1 MKGLKMMDNPEL
13 GQLASQAVENLAA
26 YFSDVA
32 KTAADETSTVMGKKI
47 VAWLKSK
54 FKSPFEIGALE
65 KLEQSPQSEGNK
77 KTVEGVLL
85 SHLENNPSLI
95 EELRKLVGET
105 GSTNISITQTSTQ
118 TGDGNSSVQIV
129 GKGNIVGSGN
139 NVKGAVPDN

>member
-1 MKGLKMMDNPEL
+1 MMENSE
-13 GQLASQAVENLAA
+13 LASQAVDYLAA

-32 KTAADETSTVMGKKI
+32 KTVADKTSTVMGEKI
-47 VAWLKSK
+47 AAWLKSK

-85 SHLENNPSLI
+85 SYLEDNPSLV

-105 GSTNISITQTSTQ
+105 GATDNSITQTSNQ
-118 TGDGNSSVQIV
+118 TGPGNSNVQIV
-129 GKGNIVGSGN
+129 GDGNIVGSGN
-139 NVKGAVPDN
+139 NVK

>member
-1 MKGLKMMDNPEL
+1 MDISD
-13 GQLASQAVENLAA
+13 LASQTVEYLAA
-26 YFSDVA
+26 YFSNVA
-32 KTAADETSTVMGKKI
+32 KTVADKTSAAMGNKI

-77 KTVEGVLL
+77 RTVEGVLL

-105 GSTNISITQTSTQ
+105 GATNNSITQTNIQ
-118 TGDGNSSVQIV
+118 TGDGNSSTQII
-129 GKGNIVGSGN
+129 GDGNIVGSGN
-139 NVKGAVPDN
+139 NVK

>member
-1 MKGLKMMDNPEL
+1 MMENPEL
-13 GQLASQAVENLAA
+13 ASQTVDYLAA

-32 KTAADETSTVMGKKI
+32 KTVADKTSTAMGKEI
-47 VAWLKSK
+47 AAWLKSK

-85 SHLENNPSLI
+85 SYLEDNPSLV

-105 GSTNISITQTSTQ
+105 GSTDNSITQTSNQ
-118 TGDGNSSVQIV
+118 TGPGNSNVQIV
-129 GKGNIVGSGN
+129 GDGNIVGSGR
-139 NVKGAVPDN
+139 NVK

>member
-13 GQLASQAVENLAA
+13 ASQTVEYLAA
-26 YFSDVA
+26 YFSNVA
-32 KTAADETSTVMGKKI
+32 KTVADETSTAMGKKI
-47 VAWLKSK
+47 AAWLKSK

-85 SHLENNPSLI
+85 SHLEDNPSLV

-105 GSTNISITQTSTQ
+105 GVTDNSITQINIQ
-118 TGDGNSSVQIV
+118 TGPGNSSTQII
-129 GKGNIVGSGN
+129 GDGNIVGSGN
-139 NVKGAVPDN
+139 NVK

>member
-1 MKGLKMMDNPEL
+1 MMDISDL
-13 GQLASQAVENLAA
+13 TSQAVEYLTA

-32 KTAADETSTVMGKKI
+32 KTVADKTSTVMGKKI
-47 VAWLKSK
+47 AAWLKSK

-105 GSTNISITQTSTQ
+105 GSTDNSVTQTITK
-118 TGDGNSSVQIV
+118 TGDGNSNVQIV
-129 GKGNIVGSGN
+129 GKGNIVGSRN
-139 NVKGAVPDN
+139 NVK

>member
-1 MKGLKMMDNPEL
+1 MMDISDL
-13 GQLASQAVENLAA
+13 TSQAVEYLTA

-32 KTAADETSTVMGKKI
+32 KTVADKTSTVMGKKI

-85 SHLENNPSLI
+85 SYLEDNPSLV

-105 GSTNISITQTSTQ
+105 GSTDNSITQTSNQ
-118 TGDGNSSVQIV
+118 TGPGNSNVQIV
-129 GKGNIVGSGN
+129 GDGNIVGSGN
-139 NVKGAVPDN
+139 NVK

>member
-1 MKGLKMMDNPEL
+1 MKGIKMMDISDL
-13 GQLASQAVENLAA
+13 TSQAVEYLTA

-32 KTAADETSTVMGKKI
+32 KTVADKTSTVMGKKI

-105 GSTNISITQTSTQ
+105 GATDNSITQTSNQ
-118 TGDGNSSVQIV
+118 TGPGNSNVQIV
-129 GKGNIVGSGN
+129 GDGNIVGSGN
-139 NVKGAVPDN
+139 NVK